1 ENDRFDLAMMFVD
14 LDENNLTVG
23 ETAFLE
29 VTAEN
34 VGNVKAENL
43 TFTVTDSNGTEN
55 EYLVE
60 EILLPGKSIF
70 WKIPY
75 TIPANIA
82 QTNVTVTVSADAY
95 TDADMTDNSASC
107 GFETAALIAEA
118 NEVTEIEKTFIFS
131 ADITNNN
138 FAIAKN
144 VSAAVRFND
153 PTGDVV
159 STVKIGDIAKD
170 SLAVAEF
177 AFTEKDLL
185 FDENGVAVI
194 YMIIKADNAE
204 DTICAFTVEQ
214 STPAFTLGD
223 VDNNGKIEAADA
235 RLALRAAVKLENL
248 TEAQTQAADAD
259 KNGKL
264 EAADARLI
272 LRAAVG
278 LGTL

>member
-43 TFTVTDSNGTEN
+43 TFTVIDSNGTEN

-60 EILLPGKSIF
+60 EKLLPGKSIF

-75 TIPANIA
+75 VIPANIA

-107 GFETAALIAEA
+107 GFDSASLLAVAKD
-118 NEVTEIEKTFIFS
+118 VTEFDKSYIFS
-131 ADITNNN
+131 ADITNEN
-138 FAIAKN
+138 FATATN
-144 VSAAVRFND
+144 VKAFITFND
-153 PTGDVV
+153 PTGDVI
-159 STVKIGDIAKD
+159 STVDIGDLKKD

-177 AFTEKDLL
+177 AFVENDLV
-185 FDENGVAVI
+185 FDENGIAVVCI
-194 YMIIKADNAE
+194 NVKADNAE
-204 DTICAFTVEQ
+204 STLCTFLVER
-214 STPAFTLGD
+214 SAPAYTLGD

-235 RLALRAAVKLENL
+235 RLALRAAVKLETL
-248 TEAQTQAADAD
+248 TETQTQAADAD